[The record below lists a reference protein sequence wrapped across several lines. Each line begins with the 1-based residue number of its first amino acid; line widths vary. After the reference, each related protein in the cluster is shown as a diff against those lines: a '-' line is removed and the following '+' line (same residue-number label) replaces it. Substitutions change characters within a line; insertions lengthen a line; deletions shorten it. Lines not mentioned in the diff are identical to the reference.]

1 MKLKQASNQ
10 GLLPTECSE
19 LDEGPRSEGPRSE
32 GGGSAGEEMML
43 EPWLFP

>member
-10 GLLPTECSE
+10 GLHAEWTELYDGS
-19 LDEGPRSEGPRSE
+19 RSEGPRSE

>member
-19 LDEGPRSEGPRSE
+19 LDEGPRSEG
-32 GGGSAGEEMML
+32 GGSAGEEMML